1 MTDHELIQ
9 KRTPKAKAARD
20 AKKVGT
26 KRVVA
31 SDVGLGAGA
40 SAAATFSMLDKATIT
55 TTNIATESFIFID
68 SISKCLKEEDEVAN
82 FRMKGGSFVRAERL
96 VNIGIVRTMVG
107 SGGLYIQAHKEYNLH
122 KVQLSCQRQ
131 LPK

>member
-40 SAAATFSMLDKATIT
+40 SAAATFSMPDKATIT
-55 TTNIATESFIFID
+55 TNNTTTENFIFID
-68 SISKCLKEEDEVAN
+68 SISKCLKEKVSN
-82 FRMKGGSFVRAERL
+82 FKMKGRSFGRAERL
-96 VNIGIVRTMVG
+96 ESIGIVRTMVVG
-107 SGGLYIQAHKEYNLH
+107 GGLYIYTQIE
-122 KVQLSCQRQ
+122 SI
-131 LPK
+131 